1 MTPET
6 GQPAQDAAEQARA
19 RGGARKRRTLVIVAS
34 LGVAL
39 YVVIA
44 LITDAAGLMK
54 ALQRLG
60 WIGISSIFG
69 LSLLN
74 YVVRFARWNFYIHK
88 LGHRLPVRELL
99 LCYLG
104 GFAFTVSPGKA
115 GEAVR
120 SIYLREH
127 GVTYSQS
134 VATLFVERL
143 LDLLSMIV
151 LASLVILVSPS
162 YSWLLIG
169 MGAVSIGGVVLIG
182 RPEFPGWLARR
193 AEQRQGHRTAKWY
206 GAASSTLAA
215 SRTLLRP
222 LLLLIG
228 LGIGILSWGAEGL
241 GFFLVCNGLAFSV
254 GAMQAI
260 GIYAVA
266 SLAGVAAILLPAGI
280 GGTEAVM
287 TTLLVSRGAPLS
299 DALIATLLCR
309 LATLWFAVIIGLGA
323 MALLELRQK
332 KQVLAAPAG

>member
-1 MTPET
+1 MDLKT
-6 GQPAQDAAEQARA
+6 GQQGQDVATKARSPS
-19 RGGARKRRTLVIVAS
+19 GFSKRRTLVIIAS
-34 LGVAL
+34 AGVL
-39 YVVIA
+39 VYVVIA
-44 LITDAAGLMK
+44 LMTDAAGLLN
-54 ALQRLG
+54 ALRRLG
-60 WIGISSIFG
+60 WLGVGAVFG

-74 YVVRFARWNFYIHK
+74 YLMRFGRWRLYIHR
-88 LGHRLPVRELL
+88 LGHRLPTRDLL

-120 SIYLREH
+120 SLYLREH

-134 VATLFVERL
+134 MATLFVERL

-151 LASLVILVSPS
+151 LASLVVLVSPS

-169 MGAVSIGGVVLIG
+169 MALVSVVGLVVIG
-182 RPEFPGWLARR
+182 RPELPAWLSRR
-193 AEQRQGHRTAKWY
+193 AQQRAGHRSARWY
-206 GAASSTLAA
+206 AGASTSLAA
-215 SRTLLRP
+215 SRTLLLP
-222 LLLLIG
+222 KVLLFG
-228 LGIGILSWGAEGL
+228 LGLGILSWGAEGL
-241 GFFLVCNGLAFSV
+241 GFHLVCNGLSFHV
-254 GAMQAI
+254 EPLQAI

-287 TTLLVSRGAPLS
+287 TTLLVSRGAPLA

-323 MALLELRQK
+323 MALLELQLK
-332 KQVLAAPAG
+332 KEVLVS